1 MKPDPLDSQSGPA
14 RRQTRVAIK
23 GVPAIL
29 RYLGELRI
37 GLDTAL
43 TVDEHR
49 EFAGDV
55 TVRTA
60 DATIVLGATAAAA
73 VWVVTA

>member
-1 MKPDPLDSQSGPA
+1 MPLLSAPTGVEVVVA
-14 RRQTRVAIK
+14 RISDAD
-23 GVPAIL
+23 PAIL